1 MSRILDQVV
10 GHQDVIEN
18 FLNAFEHQRLG
29 HSYLFVGPS
38 GVGKKMTA
46 LGLAQALLCEKSP
59 RACGVCG
66 SCLRTQKPPT
76 ESLLVIEPVKN
87 LIKIEQAEQVLQF
100 LQLRSLS
107 PRRVVII
114 DEADAL
120 NPQAA
125 NSLLKVIEEP
135 PAGTVFFLIAP
146 STGHVLRTIR
156 SRSQALSFGPL
167 TVDEM
172 KKRSPSPEWALRAS
186 QGSFERLAQLSQKE
200 ELEIRESAMA
210 WLRDWMAEPQGFL
223 KTEHRD
229 MVRDR
234 SVAQSLGQHLSW
246 LLRDVAYFKTGGE
259 TLILNMDQKKFIQE
273 LSEKLSADQVFHA
286 AQKSLQIQS
295 QLESNFDAA
304 LVFERFWLE
313 TRPAQARPEVGRPA
327 QGLSSAGRPNV

>member
-1 MSRILDQVV
+1 MSRLLDQVV

-18 FLNAFEHQRLG
+18 FLSAFEHNKLG

-38 GVGKKMTA
+38 GVGKKTTA

-66 SCLRTQKPPT
+66 SCLRVKKPPT
-76 ESLLVIEPVKN
+76 EALLVIEPVKHQ
-87 LIKIEQAEQVLQF
+87 IKIEQAEQILQF
-100 LQLRSLS
+100 LQLRSLGA
-107 PRRVVII
+107 RRVVII
-114 DEADAL
+114 DDADCL

-135 PAGTVFFLIAP
+135 PPGTFFFLIAP
-146 STGHVLRTIR
+146 STSHVIRTIR

-167 TVDEM
+167 RVEEM
-172 KKRSPSPEWALRAS
+172 KKRSLAPEWALRAS

-200 ELEIRESAMA
+200 ELEIRLSAMA
-210 WLRDWMAEPQGFL
+210 WLKDWVNEPQGFL
-223 KTEHRD
+223 KAEHRD

-259 TLILNMDQKKFIQE
+259 SLILNMDQKQFLQE
-273 LSEKLSADQVFHA
+273 LSEKMSSDQVFHA
-286 AQKSLQIQS
+286 AGKSLKIQS

-304 LVFERFWLE
+304 LVFENFWLE
-313 TRPAQARPEVGRPA
+313 TRPAQ
-327 QGLSSAGRPNV
+327 GLR